1 MTKAGKPQNPV
12 WTFDAILRA
21 NKGWCTYL
29 QGKRITSAPLS
40 DGDEILIGKARL
52 IFRFQPPSDATDT
65 VATVDLP
72 GNS

>member
-21 NKGWCTYL
+21 NKGWCQMDAVRCLSVTML
-29 QGKRITSAPLS
+29 AFLLLLPAHAAAQGLTGAI
-40 DGDEILIGKARL
+40 
-52 IFRFQPPSDATDT
+52 
-65 VATVDLP
+65 DLP